1 VILPR
6 TLLIFGSTFCGYL
19 LVAARCFKGRSLSF
33 PHSLQIVNF
42 AYFSIRL
49 KGCSIRIERTMVSIN
64 RVSQIAFFGGL
75 GRAKRSIEFEGIRL
89 IRLGVFGGGTF
100 E

>member
-1 VILPR
+1 
-6 TLLIFGSTFCGYL
+6 
-19 LVAARCFKGRSLSF
+19 
-33 PHSLQIVNF
+33 
-42 AYFSIRL
+42 
-49 KGCSIRIERTMVSIN
+49 MVSIN

-75 GRAKRSIEFEGIRL
+75 GRTKRSIEFEGICL